1 MSYTFKLD
9 IKICKTGGRND
20 KSESHDNLQLFLFD
34 IIIKKGKKNMYKKSI
49 LRFNTDGLKDGLN
62 DGLNDGLTDG
72 QTALSRHTSHP
83 NNG

>member
-1 MSYTFKLD
+1 
-9 IKICKTGGRND
+9 
-20 KSESHDNLQLFLFD
+20 
-34 IIIKKGKKNMYKKSI
+34 MYKKSI

-72 QTALSRHTSHP
+72 QTALSRHTSHL